1 MNGGIYM
8 IYDCAIVGG
17 GPAGLNAALVL
28 GRAKRNVMLL
38 DSGKPRNRVAHESH
52 GYLTRDRIQPAEFR
66 KIAYEEVHHYPS
78 VESKQ
83 VVVETVNRT
92 TDGFELSLSSGEV
105 IQARKLLLAAGLK
118 EVLPDIAGVHDFY
131 GKSLFNCPFCDG
143 WEHRDQPLVI
153 VSDNPHLFH
162 SIKLL
167 YNWSKQL
174 TVCTNGKRILDD
186 EQQSQLKERG
196 IEVIEQSIAAFSG
209 TNGQLERVQ
218 FTDGSHI
225 ECSGGLIAPQWIPN
239 ISFQE
244 ELGYE
249 STELGGIVTNPMG
262 KTTVDGVFAAG
273 DSAYVMPSQLIFAAA
288 SGSKAAAA
296 VLADL
301 IEEDW
306 QQESK

>member
-1 MNGGIYM
+1 MK
-8 IYDCAIVGG
+8 YDCAIVGG

-28 GRAKRNVMLL
+28 GRAKRDVMLL

-52 GYLTRDRIQPAEFR
+52 GFLTRDGIQPSEFR
-66 KIAYEEVHHYPS
+66 KIAYEEVRRYPS
-78 VESKQ
+78 VESMQ
-83 VVVETVNRT
+83 AEVETVNRIR
-92 TDGFELSLSSGEV
+92 DGFELRLSTGEV

-118 EVLPDIAGVHDFY
+118 EVLPDIAGVHEFY

-143 WEHRDQPLVI
+143 WEHRDQPLII
-153 VSDNPHLFH
+153 VSDSPHLFH
-162 SIKLL
+162 TIKLL

-174 TVCTNGKRILDD
+174 TVCTNGKKLLDE
-186 EQQSQLKERG
+186 EQLNQLQNKA
-196 IEVIEQSIAAFSG
+196 IQVIEQEIAAFSG
-209 TNGQLERVQ
+209 RNGNLEQVQ

-225 ECSGGLIAPQWIPN
+225 ECSGGMIAPQLIAN
-239 ISFQE
+239 ASFQE

-249 STELGGIVTNPMG
+249 TTDQGGIVTNPMG
-262 KTTVDGVFAAG
+262 KTTADGVYAAG

-301 IEEDW
+301 IDEDW
-306 QQESK
+306 QRDSI

>member
-1 MNGGIYM
+1 MNGGIFM
-8 IYDCAIVGG
+8 LYDCAIVGG

-52 GYLTRDRIQPAEFR
+52 GFLTRDGIQPAEFR
-66 KIAYEEVHHYPS
+66 KIAYEEVLSYPS
-78 VESKQ
+78 VERMKAE
-83 VVVETVNRT
+83 VETVNRT
-92 TDGFELSLSSGEV
+92 TDGFELRLLSGEV

-118 EVLPDIAGVHDFY
+118 ELLPDIPGVHDFY

-153 VSDNPHLFH
+153 VSDSPHLFH
-162 SIKLL
+162 TIKLL

-174 TVCTNGKRILDD
+174 TVCTNGQKILEE
-186 EQQSQLKERG
+186 EQLAQLKDRG
-196 IEVIEQSIAAFSG
+196 IRVIEQAIAAFSG
-209 TNGQLERVQ
+209 SNGKLEQVQ

-225 ECSGGLIAPQWIPN
+225 ECSGGLIAPQLIPN

-249 STELGGIVTNPMG
+249 TTDLGGIVTNPMG
-262 KTTVDGVFAAG
+262 KATVDGVYAAG
-273 DSAYVMPSQLIFAAA
+273 DTAYVMPSQLIFAAA

-301 IEEDW
+301 IDEDW
-306 QQESK
+306 QQDS